1 MSLLDRDCKAEL
13 VPEGANRKIICRSLR
28 IDEKDFFGMLMAMAN
43 ADFIGA
49 VHVKTKVKR

>member
-1 MSLLDRDCKAEL
+1 ML
-13 VPEGANRKIICRSLR
+13 PEGANRKIICRSLR

-49 VHVKTKVKR
+49 VHVKTVAK